1 MSLEEIEISLCKLIK
16 KSLAD
21 KQYAE
26 DFSFCLSDKSVN
38 LAWKLYFID
47 LKKYKCQ
54 IHSNEIRHIYKE
66 HQEEVWHICK
76 IPYYLEKFKHIERT
90 TTRDAQSGKQ
100 IPCLTF
106 TKQLR
111 DKKVKF
117 VKMNLSRKK
126 VLKLKTMY
134 EV

>member
-1 MSLEEIEISLCKLIK
+1 MSIEELEEQICELVK
-16 KSLAD
+16 KSLED
-21 KQYAE
+21 KQYE
-26 DFSFCLSDKSVN
+26 EKIEVLLSEKTVT
-38 LAWKLYFID
+38 LVWKLYFID
-47 LKKYKCQ
+47 LKKYRFH
-54 IHSNEIRHIYKE
+54 IHSNEIRHIYNE

-76 IPYYLEKFKHIERT
+76 IPYYLEKFKHIEKT
-90 TTRDAQSGKQ
+90 TTRDAQTGKQ

-106 TKQLR
+106 TKQLN

-117 VKMNLSRKK
+117 AKMNLSRKK